1 MAIAMEKLFGPL
13 PPPAAVA
20 GCSGCQSVAK
30 FMTPTF
36 NGTAQPNATQL
47 WSTFGFTFNGTC
59 NSNALTN
66 YGKNGE
72 SGLPRLEA
80 PPALADLLLWL
91 FALVATARCCQLKC
105 NLFLPAC
112 LQLLHALLH
121 SNSPNFYLQAFWV
134 WGPTTSWHP
143 SAQQGNQ

>member
-1 MAIAMEKLFGPL
+1 MAIAMEKLFGLL

-59 NSNALTN
+59 NSSYLTT
-66 YGKNGE
+66 YGQNGE
-72 SGLPRLEA
+72 PRPGCCEHLGCKMHNLSWLMCCTSMSALYVSSIVLAWAERFPAAAVACSAAQQCSGLFSAGILGTGTNNFMA
-80 PPALADLLLWL
+80 P
-91 FALVATARCCQLKC
+91 VTA
-105 NLFLPAC
+105 A
-112 LQLLHALLH
+112 
-121 SNSPNFYLQAFWV
+121 
-134 WGPTTSWHP
+134 G
-143 SAQQGNQ
+143 